1 MSRVS
6 FRQLLLIAF
15 LLIAVVLG
23 STAWRGVQMLEV
35 FAAASRDAAARAVEI
50 TSAIQ
55 LVGER
60 TVDMERSARQYR
72 VLHDEA
78 LRGRFVTAR
87 DEAVASLAP
96 LRAQLGAPIADWVA
110 AAGAVEANLDNVDT
124 APLLEALARLGEVNE
139 KLAYAAQQVVE
150 HQNGALL
157 ATLDANRTRLGWQ
170 VAAAILGSVLLA
182 LVFGLWLVRPLG
194 RLERSIDDL
203 GANRFDTPVDIRGPA
218 DLRRLGRRLDWLRQR
233 LADLEA
239 DRQRVLRHVSHE
251 LKTPLASLHEGIALL
266 EDRVVGPLLEE
277 QVEVVKILSESSN
290 VLQSRIEA
298 LLGYNAAAFD
308 ARRLDCSR
316 ISLREVLDRVIREQA
331 LQCQARAVSVAHEG
345 ADAPVVADAEKL
357 AIVFGNLLS
366 NAVRFSPQGGTVR
379 FVLNRGERSVS
390 IDCIDEG
397 PGVARPDRARIFD
410 PFYQGSR
417 QPDGARGGSGIGL
430 SIVREMVGA
439 HGGSIALL
447 PGEGGAHFRVELPR
461 EA

>member
-15 LLIAVVLG
+15 LLIAIVLG
-23 STAWRGVQMLEV
+23 GTAWRGVQMLEV
-35 FAAASRDAAARAVEI
+35 FAAASRAAAARAVEI

-60 TVDMERSARQYR
+60 AVDMERSARQYR
-72 VLHDEA
+72 VLNDEA
-78 LRGRFVTAR
+78 LRGRFITAR
-87 DEAVASLAP
+87 DQAITALAP
-96 LRAQLGAPIADWVA
+96 LKPLLGAKIADWTAAATGVEAALGDSHREPLVA
-110 AAGAVEANLDNVDT
+110 ALTELGEANDQ
-124 APLLEALARLGEVNE
+124 LAG
-139 KLAYAAQQVVE
+139 AAQQVVE
-150 HQNGALL
+150 QQNLALL
-157 ATLDANRTRLGWQ
+157 AALDENRVRLGWQ
-170 VAAAILGSVLLA
+170 VAASIVGSVVLA
-182 LVFGLWLVRPLG
+182 LVFGLWLVRPLS

-266 EDRVVGPLLEE
+266 ADRVVGPLQEG
-277 QVEVVKILSESSN
+277 QAEVVTILSENSN
-290 VLQSRIEA
+290 VLQNRIEA

-316 ISLREVLDRVIREQA
+316 ISLRDVLERVIREQA
-331 LQCQARAVSVAHEG
+331 LPCQARAVSVAHEG
-345 ADAPVVADAEKL
+345 VDATVVADAEKL

-366 NAVRFSPQGGTVR
+366 NALRFSPQGGTVR
-379 FVLNRGERSVS
+379 FALHSGERGVI

-397 PGVARPDRARIFD
+397 PGVARPDRTRIFD

-417 QPDGARGGSGIGL
+417 QPDGVRGGSGIGL
-430 SIVREMVGA
+430 SIVREMVSA

-447 PGEGGAHFRVELPR
+447 PGGGGAHFRVELPH

>member
-1 MSRVS
+1 MPRVS
-6 FRQLLLIAF
+6 FRQVLLIAF
-15 LLIAVVLG
+15 LLIAFLLG

-35 FAAASRDAAARAVEI
+35 FAAESRDAAAHAVQL

-72 VLHDEA
+72 VLNDAA
-78 LRGRFVTAR
+78 LRERFVIAR
-87 DEAVASLAP
+87 DEASSALAP
-96 LRAQLGAPIADWVA
+96 LRPQLGDRVADWLGA
-110 AAGAVEANLDNVDT
+110 AAAVEAELGNSALG
-124 APLLEALARLGEVNE
+124 PLLEALANLGRVNE
-139 KLAYAAQQVVE
+139 RLALASQQALE
-150 HQNGALL
+150 HKNQALL
-157 ATLDANRTRLGWQ
+157 AALDANRARLGLQ
-170 VAAAILGSVLLA
+170 VTAAVAGSVVLA
-182 LVFGLWLVRPLG
+182 LIFGVWLVRPLG
-194 RLERSIDDL
+194 RLERSIEDL
-203 GANRFDTPVDIRGPA
+203 GANRFDSPVDIRGPA
-218 DLRRLGRRLDWLRQR
+218 DLRRVGRRLDWLRQR

-266 EDRVVGPLLEE
+266 EDGVVGPLHAD
-277 QVEVVKILSESSN
+277 QVEVVKILAESSN

-308 ARRLDCSR
+308 ARRLDCGR
-316 ISLREVLDRVIREQA
+316 VSLRDVLDRVIREQA

-345 ADAPVVADAEKL
+345 ADLSIVADAEKL

-379 FVLNRGERSVS
+379 FVLTRSEQGVS
-390 IDCIDEG
+390 VDCIDEG
-397 PGVARPDRARIFD
+397 PGVAHADRARIFD

-430 SIVREMVGA
+430 SIVREMVNA
-439 HGGSIALL
+439 HGGRIALL
-447 PGEGGAHFRVELPR
+447 PSGSGAHFRVELPH